1 VRHLRH
7 ILRILLNVATVLSLL
22 LCVTAVM
29 LWERSRHVC
38 DVISHI
44 SDSRPTPSGFGPDL
58 VHIARFLDFR
68 SNQGT
73 LACEYGPTVSQ
84 DGPIGCSTLYTAE
97 PASPIPF
104 GFYNR
109 QRTTT
114 LQRLGFDTVA
124 EDNCTGFELPHWA
137 LAGVALVLPAS
148 RACFW
153 HRRRRRYAVGLCP
166 ACGYDCRATPDR
178 CPECGRETPAA
189 ANEATR

>member
-1 VRHLRH
+1 VRWLR
-7 ILRILLNVATVLSLL
+7 RILGILLDVATALSLL
-22 LCVTAVM
+22 LCLAAVM
-29 LWERSRHVC
+29 LWVRSRHVC
-38 DVISHI
+38 DIISHV

-84 DGPIGCSTLYTAE
+84 EGPIERSTHHTAE
-97 PASPIPF
+97 PARPVPF
-104 GFYNR
+104 GFDSH
-109 QRTTT
+109 QRTTM
-114 LQRLGFDTVA
+114 LQRLGFDAIA

-137 LAGVALVLPAS
+137 LVGVALVVPAR
-148 RACFW
+148 RAFFW

-178 CPECGRETPAA
+178 CPECGRETNRPS
-189 ANEATR
+189 